1 MKHNKK
7 SPCIDICQFTLKT
20 HGVSVVAE
28 HVMSVKN
35 GKK

>member
-1 MKHNKK
+1 MKIIGVLALTFV
-7 SPCIDICQFTLKT
+7 SLREKT